1 MWVSDML
8 ELSGLKQW
16 VNVDVRRLLLG
27 NDHPSPHQ
35 ELKELQTAL
44 AGGRKPQS
52 GLALADQICKAVSD
66 YIFCR
71 FSDWQSPRCL
81 TTTGIIL
88 IKRFPVEDT

>member
-1 MWVSDML
+1 MWMSEDSHLAVTTPPRTRNC
-8 ELSGLKQW
+8 
-16 VNVDVRRLLLG
+16 V
-27 NDHPSPHQ
+27 
-35 ELKELQTAL
+35 KEVQTAL

-52 GLALADQICKAVSD
+52 GLALADQLCKAVSD

-88 IKRFPVEDT
+88 IQPFPVEDT